1 MLEAGLQN
9 SIFHLF
15 EHHLHQ
21 VIKDQK
27 TQGTLDTGAMEL
39 RATRVSVLGEPV
51 TVYEDK
57 STGARCTSV
66 TLQLDRGVSFDKAL
80 ELYEEALEEDA
91 ESRASFWLARREQYG
106 HTNVLL
112 ALPKLTA
119 PHLVYVTR
127 PNTGR
132 SPYEQDEDEIR
143 HAYQR
148 LEDPEDAREAWDT
161 LYDKTEEHCVH
172 GPNCKVGADCSSG
185 SRRQIVGMVTGAV
198 VPVFNALESTITRFR
213 VNLTKAESDLRAVRA
228 QLTPDDDDDEEE
240 PAPHA
245 PAAEGTCLV
254 GIRFPAKKEIVADL
268 KKTIAELLVLQGAGG
283 AAGAASSRI
292 EPITPV
298 DSTMFKKATEAKRTI
313 ASYFSAAPSSK
324 KPKTT

>member
-21 VIKDQK
+21 IIKDQK
-27 TQGTLDTGAMEL
+27 TQGTFDTGAMEL
-39 RATRVSVLGEPV
+39 RATRVAVLGAPV

-57 STGARCTSV
+57 NTGARCESV

-80 ELYEEALEEDA
+80 ELYEEALEEDE
-91 ESRASFWLARREQYG
+91 ESRASFWSARREQYG

-148 LEDPEDAREAWDT
+148 LKNPEDAREAWDS
-161 LYDKTEEHCVH
+161 LYDKTEELCVH

-213 VNLTKAESDLRAVRA
+213 VNLSKAESDLRVVRA

-240 PAPHA
+240 PTPHV

-268 KKTIAELLVLQGAGG
+268 MKTIAELLALQAAGG
-283 AAGAASSRI
+283 AAASSRT
-292 EPITPV
+292 ESITPV
-298 DSTMFKKATEAKRTI
+298 DANLFKKATETKRTI

-324 KPKTT
+324 KPKT